1 MANVMSC
8 VLVWLGYL
16 LIKYSQSL
24 VGFKKCI
31 TETMIC
37 QRMSESSLLLAMFSG
52 QDLLLVGPLFRKKC
66 GGPYFMNIPFRLPSS
81 DTHSSHYRHFVED
94 PCCNVHY
101 YCSSSCLAVWGHA
114 KSFPLFCNH
123 YFNISGLL
131 PCCKKMKKNCAF
143 VGPPFCGAPVPANIL
158 NMPKSASECFTTT
171 LSRTRVHN
179 YWLASSSPAVCV
191 HLSVC
196 LCVSVF
202 VWLCIRIRT
211 ELDG

>member
-1 MANVMSC
+1 MSC

-94 PCCNVHY
+94 PCCNAHY
-101 YCSSSCLAVWGHA
+101 YSSSML
-114 KSFPLFCNH
+114 
-123 YFNISGLL
+123 SGSLRPAFL
-131 PCCKKMKKNCAF
+131 KQTAF
-143 VGPPFCGAPVPANIL
+143 VGLPFCGGPC
-158 NMPKSASECFTTT
+158 S
-171 LSRTRVHN
+171 
-179 YWLASSSPAVCV
+179 
-191 HLSVC
+191 
-196 LCVSVF
+196 
-202 VWLCIRIRT
+202 T
-211 ELDG
+211 EHAEHA